1 MLYFNLLLSP
11 KMRKK
16 MEVIEAEVLVVVADE
31 AVEEAVVRKKRI
43 SLRTQKELTS
53 AFTSLKST
61 IRFI

>member
-1 MLYFNLLLSP
+1 MLYFNSQLNP

-16 MEVIEAEVLVVVADE
+16 KEVIGVEVLVVVEDA
-31 AVEEAVVRKKRI
+31 AVEEAVLRKKRI
-43 SLRTQKELTS
+43 SSRTQRELTS